1 MNIRIQYFFL
11 TLGLFIATFL
21 TFFLLGKDALDSFGF
36 AIGNVCLFMAYLAIM
51 VKSGMWKW

>member
-1 MNIRIQYFFL
+1 MHIRIQYFLL

-21 TFFLLGKDALDSFGF
+21 TFFLLGREPIDSLGF

-51 VKSGMWKW
+51 VKFGRWKI